1 MEAQTSW
8 LVTPETKL
16 RDSIATAANS
26 IRQATSSN
34 QKPHERDQKQ
44 IADELAAAW
53 NADYGRGSPMSS
65 PDVFE
70 TRPAGEAAPKR
81 KRTKKEARKR
91 ALAEAKEEEL
101 AALRRQCDELQQ
113 SRDAGHMTSLLE
125 DYSRSLQEHKTAL
138 AAYEAHGNTFLGG
151 SHWCL
156 GSATTRSA
164 RIAPLEAI
172 TVAQSE
178 TEPSTTP
185 RTSGATDRSSRYT
198 HLPPVKPLGR
208 APSNDSLFSRTKA
221 ASVPCSRSALPRSS

>member
-113 SRDAGHMTSLLE
+113 SRDDLFDSWLKERQLLE
-125 DYSRSLQEHKTAL
+125 RRWEEAESVAAARLRIRPIDETRAVELTRRRAEVGCVGHASLRKREACRAGSRGRRHVDGRRSVEACASPSAPKVCGGRKLHRRWRRLHK
-138 AAYEAHGNTFLGG
+138 H
-151 SHWCL
+151 
-156 GSATTRSA
+156 
-164 RIAPLEAI
+164 
-172 TVAQSE
+172 E
-178 TEPSTTP
+178 TIV
-185 RTSGATDRSSRYT
+185 
-198 HLPPVKPLGR
+198 LCR
-208 APSNDSLFSRTKA
+208 AER
-221 ASVPCSRSALPRSS
+221 